1 MAYQRWI
8 LVLLILFVTRLC
20 YFHWENTHSSR
31 KLEENEAPKKR
42 DRAKKGRIK
51 RARAFQNV
59 ERVLN
64 RSGSFDR
71 ANFMP
76 IPVNSDQ
83 IFLFQALRF
92 VESAQQLV
100 FFNGPRAKQIF
111 DTQNLKPHILLNRRF
126 GAVNWDQF
134 VLKLSQ
140 YFNLTDSTSSN
151 LKAVHIH
158 NEEKIG
164 DLLLLIV
171 EIYKKQ
177 NKLRYPKPET
187 SLKID
192 RKSIQDIVNTSPVRL
207 AFTNTID
214 ENWGF
219 LSSSKLIFGNL

>member
-8 LVLLILFVTRLC
+8 LVLLLLFVTRIC
-20 YFHWENTHSSR
+20 YFHWGNTHFSR
-31 KLEENEAPKKR
+31 KLEENEAPIKK
-42 DRAKKGRIK
+42 DRAKRRTK
-51 RARAFQNV
+51 RARSFQNV
-59 ERVLN
+59 EKALN
-64 RSGSFDR
+64 QSGSFDR

-111 DTQNLKPHILLNRRF
+111 DTQNPKPHILLNRRF
-126 GAVNWDQF
+126 GAGNWDQF

-140 YFNLTDSTSSN
+140 YFNVTDSN

-177 NKLRYPKPET
+177 HKLRYPKPEI

-219 LSSSKLIFGNL
+219 LSSSKFYFGNL